1 MNISG
6 EYKVTLTIEKFGL
19 PLRRYGVMKLQEESG
34 QLKGSMFPLFYW
46 LSSAFKGGKTED
58 NRFSFEVHFAT
69 PCQQY
74 SMQVEGSVEEGV
86 LTGTVHSPVGDYVM
100 TGNTI

>member
-6 EYKVTLTIEKFGL
+6 DYKVVLVTEKFGL
-19 PLRRYGVMKLQEESG
+19 PLKRYGTMKLQEEEN

-46 LSSAFKGGKTED
+46 LNSTFKGGKVEG
-58 NRFSFEVHFAT
+58 NAFSFEVHFST

-74 SMQVEGSVEEGV
+74 SMTVEGWVDGDEV
-86 LTGTVHSPVGDYVM
+86 KGTVHSPMGDYELS
-100 TGNTI
+100 GSRI